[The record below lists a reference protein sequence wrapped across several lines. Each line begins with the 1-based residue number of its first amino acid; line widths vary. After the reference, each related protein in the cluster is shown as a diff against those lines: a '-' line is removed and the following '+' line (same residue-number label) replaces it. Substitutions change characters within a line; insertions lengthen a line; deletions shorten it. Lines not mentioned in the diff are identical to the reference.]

1 MSNDLLVQR
10 PIVRA
15 ENNGQQ
21 VAGHDDHLSW
31 RGQMSTEVCIKL
43 FARRRIKR
51 RDRRQ
56 SSLSISLNFYQTIL
70 GSSPQTRF
78 LFDIKKLLLLLII
91 DALTLFPEKQRM
103 TCWSI
108 CPNSVEFPKKV
119 TLLVTVK
126 QKVQCNLQCCV
137 TPVLHKSVCYSLCCV
152 SLRHDGMKLVY
163 YGVLFLRRVY
173 SKAAKHAKE
182 KKKSRQRYTALSY
195 NCMENK
201 MFLSKNYRSKW
212 LARPEFDQ
220 SSPRSGQTLSV
231 DWPLFSALYC
241 RKKNI

>member
-21 VAGHDDHLSW
+21 VASHDDHLSW

-56 SSLSISLNFYQTIL
+56 SSLSIRSLESANEIL
-70 GSSPQTRF
+70 VRHKE
-78 LFDIKKLLLLLII
+78 IIIIINNI

-108 CPNSVEFPKKV
+108 CPNSVKFTKKV
-119 TLLVTVK
+119 TLLITVK
-126 QKVQCNLQCCV
+126 QKVQYNLQRCV
-137 TPVLHKSVCYSLCCV
+137 TLGLHKSVCYSLCCV
-152 SLRHDGMKLVY
+152 SLQHDGMKLVY

-182 KKKSRQRYTALSY
+182 KK
-195 NCMENK
+195 NH
-201 MFLSKNYRSKW
+201 
-212 LARPEFDQ
+212 D
-220 SSPRSGQTLSV
+220 SV
-231 DWPLFSALYC
+231 
-241 RKKNI
+241 IQH